1 MDPATVSMI
10 LGLLL
15 RYGPE
20 VYKTARKLL
29 SGAPP
34 TEADWAGLD
43 KILEKTGES
52 YFTKAGA

>member
-1 MDPATVSMI
+1 MEPGTVT
-10 LGLLL
+10 LLL
-15 RYGPE
+15 SLLMKYGPD